1 MTVDRPQGLVE
12 GSGRQGEPRRLDQMI
27 SARLDPALVAD
38 LRKFAE
44 QRGMS
49 FSDVL
54 REAAIQLLQREQ
66 AQNVITFCVKVTNE
80 TRPDNQRRSFRT
92 AIPAAV

>member
-1 MTVDRPQGLVE
+1 MTIDRPQGLVE
-12 GSGRQGEPRRLDQMI
+12 GSGRLGEPRRLNQMI
-27 SARLDPALVAD
+27 SARLDPVLVAD

-44 QRGMS
+44 KRGIS
-49 FSDVL
+49 LSDVL
-54 REAAIQLLQREQ
+54 REAAIQLLEREQ
-66 AQNVITFCVKVTNE
+66 TDNVITFFVKVINE